1 MKEKTM
7 KPDVCVQTF
16 DRWFMS
22 LGVPLTHRAPGVL
35 EKVDCTMCGFSS
47 LKSKTGVLSFSP
59 RLVGARDEAVAHF
72 HFEQHNQSGALL
84 MAVAVFHMKTA
95 CGLICIDLG
104 VVSSPRVLKVLFFL
118 ANVRVDSLAAA
129 EAAHGD
135 LAEEET
141 SA

>member
-1 MKEKTM
+1 
-7 KPDVCVQTF
+7 
-16 DRWFMS
+16 
-22 LGVPLTHRAPGVL
+22 
-35 EKVDCTMCGFSS
+35 
-47 LKSKTGVLSFSP
+47 
-59 RLVGARDEAVAHF
+59 
-72 HFEQHNQSGALL
+72 

-104 VVSSPRVLKVLFFL
+104 VVSSPRVLKVLFSL
-118 ANVRVDSLAAA
+118 ANVRVDSLAAD

>member
-1 MKEKTM
+1 
-7 KPDVCVQTF
+7 
-16 DRWFMS
+16 
-22 LGVPLTHRAPGVL
+22 
-35 EKVDCTMCGFSS
+35 
-47 LKSKTGVLSFSP
+47 
-59 RLVGARDEAVAHF
+59 
-72 HFEQHNQSGALL
+72 

-118 ANVRVDSLAAA
+118 ANVRADSLAAD

-135 LAEEET
+135 PAEET